1 MKPIVDIYQSLK
13 LDPKFFLPF
22 GKYKA
27 KIDLKVLDTLK
38 EKKEG
43 KLILVTAINPTPAGE
58 GKTTT
63 SIGLAQGLKY
73 IGKTPILALREPS
86 LGPVF
91 GLKGGATGGGVSSVV
106 PEEDI
111 NLHFTGDL
119 HAITAANNLLS
130 ALIDNH
136 IFQGNALD
144 IQDVKWPRVMDMN
157 DRNLRKI
164 QTKLRDDQFIITAAS
179 EVMAVLSLASDIFDL
194 KKRLDNILI
203 GYNSTKQPIYVSD
216 LGASDAMVL
225 LLKEAM
231 NPNLVQA
238 LEGVPTLMHC
248 GPFANIAHG
257 CNSLVATKLGLK
269 LGDYVVTEAGFGA
282 DLGMEKFLH
291 LKMPHLNHDVDA
303 VVIVATL
310 RALKLHGNAENY
322 TEANMPALIA
332 GMKNLEKHIE
342 NIQAFNLP
350 FVISLNHFD
359 NDPEEEVEY
368 VLSWAKNNNY
378 HIALSKGFK
387 EGGKGMQDL
396 ANIVVK
402 IADQH
407 SNFKP
412 VYQPSKEIQK
422 NIEAI
427 ATNIYGAKD
436 VVFSN
441 SALKDIETYQSLGW
455 HLPICMAKTPLS
467 LSGDGSLKGRP
478 EGFTIEIT
486 KVRPSLGAGFLVAQ
500 TKGIMV
506 MPGLNK
512 TPRALRFKLQNDG
525 EIREVEHDS

>member
-1 MKPIVDIYQSLK
+1 MKPIKDIYDSLGIG
-13 LDPKFFLPF
+13 DQYFLPF
-22 GKYKA
+22 GQYKA
-27 KIDLKVLDTLK
+27 KIDLKVMKSL
-38 EKKEG
+38 EHKKDG

-73 IGKTPILALREPS
+73 IGKSSILALREPS

-91 GLKGGATGGGVSSVV
+91 GLKGGATGGGLSSVV

-136 IFQGNALD
+136 MFHGNQLD
-144 IQDVKWPRVMDMN
+144 LNEVTWPRVMDMN
-157 DRNLRKI
+157 DRNLRNI
-164 QTKLRDDQFIITAAS
+164 QTKQREDQFIITAAS

-194 KKRLDNILI
+194 KRRIDRILI
-203 GYNSTKQPIYVSD
+203 GYNSKNEPVFVSD
-216 LGASDAMVL
+216 LGAADAMVL

-238 LEGVPTLMHC
+238 LEGVPTLVHC

-269 LGDYVVTEAGFGA
+269 LADYVVTEAGFGA

-303 VVIVATL
+303 LVIVATL
-310 RALKLHGNAENY
+310 RALKLHGGATDY
-322 TEANMPALIA
+322 AQPDIYALKE

-342 NIQAFNLP
+342 NIKAFNLP

-359 NDPEEEVEY
+359 NDPLEETEY
-368 VLSWAKNNNY
+368 VLTWAKNNAFP
-378 HIALSKGFK
+378 IALSKGFK

-396 ANIVVK
+396 ANEVVK
-402 IADQH
+402 LCATKIP
-407 SNFKP
+407 FKP
-412 VYQPSKEIQK
+412 LYQPTKDIQSNISK
-422 NIEAI
+422 I
-427 ATNIYGAKD
+427 ATSIYGAKE
-436 VVFSN
+436 VTFSK
-441 SALKDIETYQSLGW
+441 SALKDIERYQKLGW

-467 LSGDGSLKGRP
+467 LSGDATLKGRP
-478 EGFTIEIT
+478 EGFTIEIS
-486 KVRPSLGAGFLVAQ
+486 KIRPSLGAGFLVAQ

-506 MPGLNK
+506 MPGLNQ
-512 TPRALRFKLQNDG
+512 TPRALQFKLQDSG
-525 EIREVEHDS
+525 EIIEVNS

>member
-27 KIDLKVLDTLK
+27 KIDLKVLETLK
-38 EKKEG
+38 DKKEG

-73 IGKTPILALREPS
+73 IGKSPILALREPS

-136 IFQGNALD
+136 LFQGNELD
-144 IQDVKWPRVMDMN
+144 IQEVTWPRVMDMN

-164 QTKLRDDQFIITAAS
+164 QTKLREDQFVITAAS
-179 EVMAVLSLASDIFDL
+179 EVMAVLSLSSDIFDL

-216 LGASDAMVL
+216 LGASDAMAL

-248 GPFANIAHG
+248 GP
-257 CNSLVATKLGLK
+257 
-269 LGDYVVTEAGFGA
+269 
-282 DLGMEKFLH
+282 
-291 LKMPHLNHDVDA
+291 
-303 VVIVATL
+303 
-310 RALKLHGNAENY
+310 
-322 TEANMPALIA
+322 
-332 GMKNLEKHIE
+332 
-342 NIQAFNLP
+342 
-350 FVISLNHFD
+350 
-359 NDPEEEVEY
+359 
-368 VLSWAKNNNY
+368 
-378 HIALSKGFK
+378 
-387 EGGKGMQDL
+387 
-396 ANIVVK
+396 
-402 IADQH
+402 
-407 SNFKP
+407 
-412 VYQPSKEIQK
+412 
-422 NIEAI
+422 
-427 ATNIYGAKD
+427 
-436 VVFSN
+436 
-441 SALKDIETYQSLGW
+441 
-455 HLPICMAKTPLS
+455 
-467 LSGDGSLKGRP
+467 
-478 EGFTIEIT
+478 
-486 KVRPSLGAGFLVAQ
+486 
-500 TKGIMV
+500 
-506 MPGLNK
+506 
-512 TPRALRFKLQNDG
+512 
-525 EIREVEHDS
+525 